1 MSYNIRLEVRKMAKD
16 LMSNS
21 SVERKLQLA
30 LRRQQLISDIEAF
43 NSGARRYIHPPPT
56 DLDDACL
63 DDDLDIQDAED
74 MALYLPSSL
83 GFTMLSMS
91 PMHRIAQKEME
102 LRCGQANDALHELR
116 LDIGYTS
123 FLYRTSVRTADSQQ
137 TKTRASSMLQSAEK
151 NRSKHA
157 MIYSS
162 ARSALGVLQAPKDIM
177 DQYRNLADED
187 MVANTAIIDPR
198 VTNASKTKL
207 SWIFTIGGQ
216 GNTSNTSWM
225 SECGSFKY
233 AGPLPTMEFSSRFT

>member
-1 MSYNIRLEVRKMAKD
+1 MSYNVRLEVRKTAKY

-30 LRRQQLISDIEAF
+30 LQRQQLISDIEEF
-43 NSGARRYIHPPPT
+43 NSGARQYIHPPPT
-56 DLDDACL
+56 DLGDACL

-74 MALYLPSSL
+74 MALYLPSCL
-83 GFTMLSMS
+83 GFTVLSTS
-91 PMHRIAQKEME
+91 PMHKIAQKEME

-162 ARSALGVLQAPKDIM
+162 VRSALRVLQAPKNIM

-198 VTNASKTKL
+198 VTSASKTKL
-207 SWIFTIGGQ
+207 SWIFTIRGQ

-225 SECGSFKY
+225 SECESSKY
-233 AGPLPTMEFSSRFT
+233 ADPLPTM